1 MSTKTTF
8 KRIALVAVASLG
20 FGVLTSVAPANAA
33 ITATGISA
41 GTSGPARVGVTS
53 YTTITINHAA
63 MTASATDTFIAAAK
77 ITSVPATSTLR
88 TDTNTATKGVTI
100 AAGSLTSTAGT
111 NTYVAGGVSATIT
124 RTASATVGA
133 TVSSTFKVGLTPDV
147 AGTYTVLVSVGN
159 TSYAAGDFAVPV
171 TITTVGA
178 PATISVA
185 KVAGAVVEG
194 GSNGQL
200 LSVTMKDANGNPTV
214 LAADEG
220 VNVTDVDDTIIN
232 TNAALAAGEENNAG
246 AYIVGVKPATTGTA
260 LTSGSATITFTGT
273 GLLSSTLTTNTT
285 VTLKAA
291 ATATTDVAVLTT
303 AANSDNETGTT
314 SYTATVKGATSID
327 ITGHALASTA
337 TAATNKLVT
346 VTSVPLQATIATGG
360 NALYIYDDF
369 YTVAIGQLATEAS
382 TYTMPAPATSATV
395 TADFGQTTV
404 VLSYAAAAAKTLSI
418 GVWRYFLVLR

>member
-8 KRIALVAVASLG
+8 KRVALVAVAALG
-20 FGVLTSVAPANAA
+20 FGVLTSVAPASAA
-33 ITATGISA
+33 ITATGITA

-53 YTTITINHAA
+53 YTTITITHAA
-63 MTASATDTFIAAAK
+63 MTTPSGSNVTDTFVAAAK

-100 AAGSLTSTAGT
+100 ANGSTTSTAGT

-124 RTASATVGA
+124 RTTLSSATSGA
-133 TVSSTFKVGLTPDV
+133 TSSTFKVGLTPDV

-194 GSNGQL
+194 GTNGQL

-220 VNVTDVDDTIIN
+220 INVTDVDDTIIN

-246 AYIVGVKPATTGTA
+246 AYIVGVKPATSGTA

-273 GLLSSTLTTNTT
+273 GLLPSSLTTNTT

-303 AANSDNETGTT
+303 AANSDNEAGTT
-314 SYTATVKGATSID
+314 SYTATVKGAT
-327 ITGHALASTA
+327 
-337 TAATNKLVT
+337 
-346 VTSVPLQATIATGG
+346 
-360 NALYIYDDF
+360 
-369 YTVAIGQLATEAS
+369 
-382 TYTMPAPATSATV
+382 
-395 TADFGQTTV
+395 
-404 VLSYAAAAAKTLSI
+404 
-418 GVWRYFLVLR
+418 